1 MQKNSTLEDV
11 KSLVSQKYL
20 GKAGI
25 HGVGMRRSKS
35 AVAVYVDPED
45 RLDRQEVL
53 SQIEKEIKPFN
64 LLVVEEG
71 RASIT

>member
-1 MQKNSTLEDV
+1 MPENSTLEDV
-11 KSLVSQKYL
+11 KSLVSRKYL

-45 RLDRQEVL
+45 HTDRQEVL
-53 SQIEKEIKPFN
+53 SRIEKEIKPFN